1 MANFIIEKTNNGLF
15 NNEIELTGKYAT
27 LIRKFKDDI
36 GLFPTFRDCYMVA
49 AILGFLHGKT
59 ETPDKTPSV
68 QNASIFTDALRTRKS
83 ELRFIYRMIM
93 LSKDESS
100 FTTDDYMNRTFRD
113 DIEDPE
119 GAIRLKENMELF
131 HSYVCGG
138 LDYLD
143 EKFSDL
149 TSEDAIVNMIY
160 EIVTTFAGE
169 VGLIE
174 TEDDEL
180 PDFKPNFD

>member
-36 GLFPTFRDCYMVA
+36 GLFPVFRDCYMVA
-49 AILGFLHGKT
+49 AILGYLHGRT
-59 ETPDKTPSV
+59 ESSDKTPSV
-68 QNASIFTDALRTRKS
+68 QNASIFSDALRTRKS
-83 ELRFIYRMIM
+83 ELKFIYRLMM
-93 LSKDESS
+93 LSKDEPTFSI
-100 FTTDDYMNRTFRD
+100 DDYMNRTFRD

-119 GAIRLKENMELF
+119 GAIRLKENMEMF

-143 EKFSDL
+143 EKFSGL
-149 TSEDAIVNMIY
+149 TTEDAMVNMIY
-160 EIVTTFAGE
+160 EIVTEFAQE
-169 VGLIE
+169 VGLLDADE
-174 TEDDEL
+174 SEL
-180 PDFKPNFD
+180 PDFTPSFN